1 MSSACCARTGER
13 GLGTSDPLPGRKLMP
28 SSAFFG
34 PNFSCPAW
42 GWIESIGGKPFRM
55 HRA

>member
-1 MSSACCARTGER
+1 MSGACCARTGEC
-13 GLGTSDPLPGRKLMP
+13 GLGTSNPLPGRKLMS

>member
-1 MSSACCARTGER
+1 MRSACCARTGGR
-13 GLGTSDPLPGRKLMP
+13 GLGTSDPCPGRKLMS

-34 PNFSCPAW
+34 ANFSCPAW
-42 GWIESIGGKPFRM
+42 GWIESIGGRSFRM